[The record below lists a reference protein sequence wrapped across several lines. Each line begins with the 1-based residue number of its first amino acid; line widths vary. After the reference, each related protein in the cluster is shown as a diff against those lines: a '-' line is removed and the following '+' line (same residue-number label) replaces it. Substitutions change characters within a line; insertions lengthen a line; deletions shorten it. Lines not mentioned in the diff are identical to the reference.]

1 MANRKQAKSNRF
13 EGLEDVVEDPKVEI
27 RLQQKEVSDVER
39 LRRRKEAREAKAE
52 LREFAFVKPAG
63 KGSKTSKKKGPKS
76 ALSTTDVV
84 STDISVAPAD
94 TAVSPVAEPL
104 TTLPPQ
110 AEQVTVIPAP
120 ATLVAAAAPVIIG
133 SAKLNISVVAPP
145 PGLRSAAAP
154 VPVARPAPHASHVAV
169 APTAAFPATVMSAEA
184 ENAVLRAQ
192 VHLLSERVRVLEGV
206 RGFSLAACQL

>member
-1 MANRKQAKSNRF
+1 MGKPMANRKQAKSNRF

-76 ALSTTDVV
+76 APSTTDVV

-104 TTLPPQ
+104 ITLPPQ

-133 SAKLNISVVAPP
+133 SAKSNMSVVAPP

-154 VPVARPAPHASHVAV
+154 VPVPRPVSHVAV

-206 RGFSLAACQL
+206 WGFL